1 MDKGQLVASG
11 TGAQIAQL
19 AKGKVYLLEQS
30 MEQNLHGSFFVKDRT
45 EENGRAVIRVL
56 SAQEQPGTLQPPTVE
71 DGFLCALK
79 KI

>member
-1 MDKGQLVASG
+1 
-11 TGAQIAQL
+11 
-19 AKGKVYLLEQS
+19 